1 MIKLESYIT
10 IDGDS
15 GQSVFPFCNTVEIVS
30 TWENFTDT
38 AKLIM
43 PAKIRYKNAEGNFI
57 DPILTGEN
65 SLWKRGDEVNIR
77 LGYDGTL
84 DHRFSGYL
92 TRIHPK
98 RPLEFECQDKMWT
111 LKQVTIPKYTKTVTL
126 KQLLT
131 DILPSDIEFQAEDI
145 TLGKFRITKATVVEV
160 LNYIKKTYGL
170 SAYFQ
175 DGVLYA
181 GFAYKLGSQ
190 IDSQNIYEFTR
201 YVNIIDDSKLD
212 YIREDDIN
220 LKVTAISIQ
229 NDNTKKE
236 VTVGDDLGEQR
247 MIYAYNVDTATL
259 TKLANEALE
268 KYKYEGYRG
277 SFTTFLQPY
286 VKHGQAVKLVDNE
299 IPERTGTYLVRQ
311 VTTRAGMEGGRQEIF
326 LDRKISG

>member
-1 MIKLESYIT
+1 MIRLSSNIT
-10 IDGDS
+10 IGTA
-15 GQSVFPFCNTVEIVS
+15 VFDFVNSVEIVS

-38 AKLIM
+38 AKIIV
-43 PAKIRYKNAEGNFI
+43 PAKIRYYKDGRYVN
-57 DPILTGEN
+57 PILTGDN
-65 SLWKRGDEVNIR
+65 ALWKRGDQVEIN
-77 LGYDGTL
+77 LGYDDTN
-84 DHRFSGYL
+84 DHRFSGFV
-92 TRIHPK
+92 TRFHPK

-111 LKQVTIPKYTKTVTL
+111 LKQVNIPKYTKTVTL

-131 DILPSDIEFQAEDI
+131 DILPAGIDFQADDI
-145 TLGKFRITKATVVEV
+145 YLGKFRITKATVVEV
-160 LNYIKKTYGL
+160 LNYIKKAYGL

-175 DGVLYA
+175 DGKLYT

-201 YVNIIDDSKLD
+201 YSNIIDDSNLD

-220 LKVTAISIQ
+220 LRVTAVSIQ
-229 NDNTKKE
+229 DDNTKKE

-247 MIYAYNVDTATL
+247 TIYAYNVDTTTL

-268 KYKYEGYRG
+268 KFKYEGYRG

-286 VKHGQAVKLVDNE
+286 VKHGQAVKLVDPE

-311 VTTRAGMEGGRQEIF
+311 VTTKFGMDGGRQEIF
-326 LDRKISG
+326 LDRRISN